1 MKSFFQRK
9 NDSQTASSKSA
20 AVKDPYKIWMPR
32 QESNS
37 AQKPLE
43 RTERREGRSSARDV
57 SQKPRSSSRAPRPTD
72 ATTTTSAA
80 HRSHRHAPAT
90 NTIVTNKED
99 TAKNTVN
106 PSPITPTP
114 ASMQSQRV
122 AQTYTNSKPTVPVP
136 NPTFMTAS
144 YNPPPVQAVNVAKTY
159 AGSTY
164 NGTYPTAST
173 SASAAA
179 IRPEMATASSS
190 YSRRERESSDR
201 HGERPRDRSER
212 DRVRER
218 EPDRPKERE
227 RTRDRVER
235 DRGMERER
243 DRTKE
248 RDRERERDRD
258 REQRVRERERDKDRD
273 RDKYRDRDRDRD
285 RDRERERGREGDR
298 DRDRARDRT
307 KLRAEPL
314 PYAEPIPIPDRAH
327 RERNRQRDTDSI
339 FRASGRD
346 KERSR
351 HRERDIPRVDERTA
365 TYDSGREKSALK
377 DSNQYRE
384 TSRRPDWDQERL
396 IDAGRSS
403 RPRKAERE
411 QDSVRNFA
419 VPPKLA
425 GKESSDEAESSDA
438 SKYKYASAHRRT
450 RANDTVPISTSA
462 LPASAAQSY
471 MPPSKD
477 PPTYSG
483 FAAPSV
489 NHDPTSYGHP
499 TSSSVKA
506 NQDPPRY
513 IPALAASKPNQ
524 ESVSY
529 AGPTI
534 TPASK
539 HIPDSKSNQPLFSPE
554 PLPIRLPTRIT
565 ESALF
570 REPPPP
576 PLDNTVSTSN
586 EMKRSEKYNTSTTRS
601 QDKVQDVTSNVPLNQ
616 QRGAEG
622 QSMRPAA
629 VSSSVGIPPATEAS
643 VFVPSGTQGLGYSG
657 QNASTYP
664 MKAQVSE
671 TVYPDPQATRASS
684 SRHEH
689 TSHRHRH
696 TEQANNGEPVL
707 NSTRTRKVSTSSQQ
721 AVPVASTTAP
731 SATTVIPPSIA
742 TTTSRRERDKGSKR
756 HETPYIRE
764 PRVQH
769 DMNPV
774 HDPLPQNAENP
785 ASLLFQGSQTA
796 NPSIPPAA
804 TVNNS
809 PHPSIRFTPPT
820 PMQRSPSVLEE
831 RPVVNTNF
839 LSTLN
844 MPTPRSQTEAAK
856 AVSKE
861 HEHTPPSMQNVQPT
875 KEVVA
880 NYNPNPPTPQSF
892 GVVLQS
898 STKTH
903 EVCTLLCGVH
913 VCLSILNE
921 VYSSFDTDSATS
933 TRTFKGFDKNQ

>member
-9 NDSQTASSKSA
+9 NDSQTGSSKSA

-32 QESNS
+32 QESDS

-179 IRPEMATASSS
+179 IRPEMAKASSS

-212 DRVRER
+212 DRFRER

-273 RDKYRDRDRDRD
+273 RDKYRDR
-285 RDRERERGREGDR
+285 EREKGREGDR

-314 PYAEPIPIPDRAH
+314 PYAEPIPIADRAH

-351 HRERDIPRVDERTA
+351 HRERDIPRVDERMA

-411 QDSVRNFA
+411 QDSIRNFA

-483 FAAPSV
+483 FAAPKS
-489 NHDPTSYGHP
+489 
-499 TSSSVKA
+499 
-506 NQDPPRY
+506 
-513 IPALAASKPNQ
+513 
-524 ESVSY
+524 
-529 AGPTI
+529 GP
-534 TPASK
+534 
-539 HIPDSKSNQPLFSPE
+539 
-554 PLPIRLPTRIT
+554 
-565 ESALF
+565 
-570 REPPPP
+570 
-576 PLDNTVSTSN
+576 STLYSGPSGI
-586 EMKRSEKYNTSTTRS
+586 E
-601 QDKVQDVTSNVPLNQ
+601 
-616 QRGAEG
+616 A
-622 QSMRPAA
+622 QSR
-629 VSSSVGIPPATEAS
+629 VGIPCWTYH
-643 VFVPSGTQGLGYSG
+643 YS
-657 QNASTYP
+657 SIETY
-664 MKAQVSE
+664 
-671 TVYPDPQATRASS
+671 
-684 SRHEH
+684 SRL
-689 TSHRHRH
+689 
-696 TEQANNGEPVL
+696 Q
-707 NSTRTRKVSTSSQQ
+707 
-721 AVPVASTTAP
+721 
-731 SATTVIPPSIA
+731 I
-742 TTTSRRERDKGSKR
+742 
-756 HETPYIRE
+756 
-764 PRVQH
+764 
-769 DMNPV
+769 
-774 HDPLPQNAENP
+774 
-785 ASLLFQGSQTA
+785 
-796 NPSIPPAA
+796 
-804 TVNNS
+804 
-809 PHPSIRFTPPT
+809 
-820 PMQRSPSVLEE
+820 
-831 RPVVNTNF
+831 
-839 LSTLN
+839 
-844 MPTPRSQTEAAK
+844 
-856 AVSKE
+856 
-861 HEHTPPSMQNVQPT
+861 QPT
-875 KEVVA
+875 LIQSRAVA
-880 NYNPNPPTPQSF
+880 DSLAHKNHRKCP
-892 GVVLQS
+892 
-898 STKTH
+898 
-903 EVCTLLCGVH
+903 
-913 VCLSILNE
+913 LS
-921 VYSSFDTDSATS
+921 
-933 TRTFKGFDKNQ
+933 